1 MKPIKGV
8 MTIRIAL
15 VTWTLSPPFGSGGVA
30 RYVNRLATALCEL
43 GHEVV
48 VFYAYG
54 YSPGKTEDPFK
65 VKRISTSNVPVLRQ
79 FQFCRKLRKELSN
92 SRFDIV
98 HAHIPQLV
106 WAISNDSIL
115 VITIH
120 TTSRGEAIGVI
131 KGGLDSASDIA
142 QLIVFKTIGR
152 ALEFAGIKSAR
163 TIITV
168 NPCITSEVSYL
179 VRNRQTNVITSEQA
193 VETRTLVSFDRKAV
207 RESLGIKGSDFVV
220 LFVGRLDAR
229 KNPLVL
235 LEAFAQAI
243 SGGGHQLRLIYC
255 GEGTLGDKLRRR
267 ISQLSL
273 DGVVNSLGLVD
284 EETLSKV
291 YSAADVFVLPSEIEG
306 FPLTL
311 LECRQYG
318 LPAIVGPYP
327 GVEAAIVHGFN
338 GIVLDAIN
346 VGSIAAQIGY
356 LLNNPSKLREMSS
369 NALKLAHLSNS
380 WENVA
385 RESVELYTTLL
396 DK

>member
-1 MKPIKGV
+1 

-15 VTWTLSPPFGSGGVA
+15 VTWTLSPPFGTGGIA

-54 YSPGKTEDPFK
+54 YSPGQTVDPFK
-65 VKRISTSNVPVLRQ
+65 VKRISVSNVPILRL

-106 WAISNDSIL
+106 WAISIDSIL
-115 VITIH
+115 VVTIH

-131 KGGLDSASDIA
+131 KSGPDSASDIA
-142 QLIVFKTIGR
+142 HLIIFKTIAR
-152 ALEFAGIKSAR
+152 ALESAGIKRAR

-168 NPCITSEVSYL
+168 NPSITSEVSHL
-179 VRNRQTNVITSEQA
+179 VRNRQINIITSEPA
-193 VETRTLVSFDRKAV
+193 VETRTLVSFDKNAA

-243 SGGGHQLRLIYC
+243 SGEAHQLRLIYC
-255 GEGTLGDKLRRR
+255 GEGSLGNKLRRR
-267 ISQLSL
+267 ISELSL

-291 YSAADVFVLPSEIEG
+291 YSAADVFILPSEIEG
-306 FPLTL
+306 FPATL

-369 NALKLAHLSNS
+369 NSLRMAHLSNS
-380 WENVA
+380 WPNVA
-385 RESVELYTTLL
+385 KESVEVYKAML
-396 DK
+396 KG